1 MAKIEPK
8 IFDELKT
15 ALVSFGDKYFV
26 GEELNRSKLTD
37 DLRNYDEAL
46 LSKLFEVD
54 FIKQH
59 FIKEVA
65 GQKLFQ
71 IEQLEEA
78 VLYNDYWDTSY
89 TKYENRVGLAS
100 KGKFLQDSQDV
111 VLDFPFKDGVLT
123 ASMTKEDNEDGY
135 DDAFLNEV
143 IEKDEIDRLFDKKVF
158 VNVKRFGDNQTAQ
171 HSTAQHSTAQHSTAQ
186 HSTAQH
192 STAVDNGIVSFDKEK
207 DNLIIKGNNLLAL
220 HTLREKYTG
229 QIKLIYIDPPYNTGS
244 DSFLYND
251 RFNHSAWLTFMKN
264 RLEIARELLTDDGY
278 IFIQTDDS
286 EQAYLKV
293 LMDSIFGR
301 NQYVN
306 TISVLFKNIAG
317 ASGGG
322 QDKRLKK
329 NIEYVTIYSKNREL
343 SRPFNSV
350 YEFKKISNL
359 VQEMREEGVSWKYTS
374 ILVDSGTEKYV
385 GSTID
390 GAGNEIKLYKQENPV
405 IKSISSLMK
414 EESLT
419 EEQAYDKYGKFAFQT
434 AMPQSS
440 IRPRVMEKWQELGL
454 GENDLMSI
462 RYVPRT
468 GKNKGVEYQQFY
480 KGNTFRLFAWLKDV
494 SEEIDGTLYK
504 RDALGTFWNF
514 VGETKNVNKEGQ
526 VEFPNGK
533 KPERLLGKIIEM
545 ATEPNDLVLD
555 FFGGSG
561 STAAATLKLGRNFIS
576 IEQMESQVSL
586 EIERLKNVID
596 GSDQNGLSSD
606 VNWQGGGSF
615 VYAELFP
622 KNMGYLQDVIHAK
635 NLDELKSVYE
645 RMLSGTDTDEP
656 ADISF
661 RADLSKIDWM
671 EGFDENK
678 RLLVKL
684 LDKNGLYYNYSE
696 IDDKNVRDLISDED
710 YTFNKNFYEGGD

>member
-158 VNVKRFGDNQTAQ
+158 VNVKLFGDNQG
-171 HSTAQHSTAQHSTAQ
+171 
-186 HSTAQH
+186 AQH

-220 HTLREKYTG
+220 HTIKEQYAGKV
-229 QIKLIYIDPPYNTGS
+229 KLIYLDPPYNTGS

-251 RFNHSAWLTFMKN
+251 KFNHSTWLTFMKN
-264 RLEIARELLTDDGY
+264 RLEIARELLSEDGVLAV
-278 IFIQTDDS
+278 QLDDS
-286 EQAYLKV
+286 EGPYLKV
-293 LMDSIFGR
+293 LLDSIIDRDSHLFT
-301 NQYVN
+301 QYVLVRYAEK
-306 TISVLFKNIAG
+306 T
-317 ASGGG
+317 
-322 QDKRLKK
+322 LKSDMDYHK
-329 NIEYVTIYSKNREL
+329 QVEQIHYYKKSTSSAVTPNKKSEDYDYSK
-343 SRPFNSV
+343 FV
-350 YEFKKISNL
+350 YEFEELDEPERTIELGGKRVDVFNREQIKINKVLPSINGL
-359 VQEMREEGVSWKYTS
+359 KEIWATGS
-374 ILVDSGTEKYV
+374 ILDGNSSGRFFRDYLSGRYSQDGYGVVYRIWGIGDDGNDFRYFTGPQKEGATKGKYFQGV
-385 GSTID
+385 PSNVKSGEVTTKFIPVAGFLDLAGSF
-390 GAGNEIKLYKQENPV
+390 GN
-405 IKSISSLMK
+405 
-414 EESLT
+414 
-419 EEQAYDKYGKFAFQT
+419 
-434 AMPQSS
+434 
-440 IRPRVMEKWQELGL
+440 IRHEG
-454 GENDLMSI
+454 
-462 RYVPRT
+462 
-468 GKNKGVEYQQFY
+468 GVEL
-480 KGNTFRLFAWLKDV
+480 R
-494 SEEIDGTLYK
+494 S
-504 RDALGTFWNF
+504 
-514 VGETKNVNKEGQ
+514 
-526 VEFPNGK
+526 GK
-533 KPERLLGKIIEM
+533 KPEKMLSEIIQLY
-545 ATEPNDLVLD
+545 TKPSDIVLD

-561 STAAATLKLGRNFIS
+561 STAATAHKLGRKYIS
-576 IEQMESQVSL
+576 IEQIDSQMQKIL
-586 EIERLKNVID
+586 TRLVNVI
-596 GSDQNGLSSD
+596 NGDSTGISNEID
-606 VNWQGGGSF
+606 WHGGGSF

-622 KNMGYLQDVIHAK
+622 KNLGYLQDVIHSK
-635 NLDELKSVYE
+635 DLETLKSVYN
-645 RMLSGTDTDEP
+645 RMLSGNDTDEP
-656 ADISF
+656 ADIAF
-661 RADLSKIDWM
+661 RADLSKIDWLQ
-671 EGFDENK
+671 GFDENK

-684 LDKNGLYYNYSE
+684 LDKNGLYYNFSE

>member
-123 ASMTKEDNEDGY
+123 ASMTKQDNEDGY

-158 VNVKRFGDNQTAQ
+158 VNVKRFGDNQ
-171 HSTAQHSTAQHSTAQ
+171 TAQ

>member
-26 GEELNRSKLTD
+26 GEELNRSKLAD

-158 VNVKRFGDNQTAQ
+158 VNVKRFGDNQ
-171 HSTAQHSTAQHSTAQ
+171 TAQ

>member
-1 MAKIEPK
+1 MAI
-8 IFDELKT
+8 I
-15 ALVSFGDKYFV
+15 
-26 GEELNRSKLTD
+26 R
-37 DLRNYDEAL
+37 
-46 LSKLFEVD
+46 
-54 FIKQH
+54 
-59 FIKEVA
+59 
-65 GQKLFQ
+65 
-71 IEQLEEA
+71 
-78 VLYNDYWDTSY
+78 
-89 TKYENRVGLAS
+89 
-100 KGKFLQDSQDV
+100 
-111 VLDFPFKDGVLT
+111 
-123 ASMTKEDNEDGY
+123 
-135 DDAFLNEV
+135 
-143 IEKDEIDRLFDKKVF
+143 
-158 VNVKRFGDNQTAQ
+158 Q
-171 HSTAQHSTAQHSTAQ
+171 HSTAQHSK
-186 HSTAQH
+186 
-192 STAVDNGIVSFDKEK
+192 AVDNGIVSFDKEK

>member
-8 IFDELKT
+8 IFDELKK
-15 ALVSFGDKYFV
+15 ALSSFDGKYLV

-46 LSKLFEVD
+46 LSKLFEVK

-78 VLYNDYWDTSY
+78 ILYNDYWDTSY

-100 KGKFLQDSQDV
+100 KGRFLQESQDV

-123 ASMTKEDNEDGY
+123 ASMTREDNEDGY

-158 VNVKRFGDNQTAQ
+158 VNVKRYGDNQSAQ
-171 HSTAQHSTAQHSTAQ
+171 HSEKE
-186 HSTAQH
+186 
-192 STAVDNGIVSFDKEK
+192 DNGIVCFDKEK

-220 HTLREKYTG
+220 HTLKEMYAG
-229 QIKLIYIDPPYNTGS
+229 QVKLIYIDPPYNTGS

-264 RLEIARELLTDDGY
+264 RLEIARELLREDGY

-301 NQYVN
+301 RQYVN

-322 QDKRLKK
+322 EDKRLKK
-329 NIEYVTIYSKNREL
+329 NVEYITVYSKNYDV
-343 SRPFNSV
+343 SVPFSAV
-350 YEFKKISNL
+350 FEKQEISEQL
-359 VQEMREEGVSWKYTS
+359 EEYRKENKSWKYNNLLLDEGDREYIGST
-374 ILVDSGTEKYV
+374 VDGSGDEIRLYKHTNFSLPAISKQMKLEGLTEKEFY
-385 GSTID
+385 
-390 GAGNEIKLYKQENPV
+390 EKY
-405 IKSISSLMK
+405 
-414 EESLT
+414 
-419 EEQAYDKYGKFAFQT
+419 YDKIYRGT
-434 AMPQSS
+434 MPQSS
-440 IRPRVMEKWQELGL
+440 IRTRAMEKWNELGV
-454 GENDLMSI
+454 GDNSLMSI
-462 RYVPRT
+462 EYIPRS
-468 GKNKGVEYQQFY
+468 GRNKGKVYKQFY
-480 KGNTFRLFAWLKDV
+480 SGNKFNLFAWLSDV
-494 SEEIDGTLYK
+494 VDVDEDGTVYK
-504 RDALGTFWNF
+504 TQKLGTLWNF
-514 VGETKNVNKEGQ
+514 VGETKNVNKEGK
-526 VEFPNGK
+526 VDFPNGK

-545 ATEPNDLVLD
+545 ATNEGDIVLD

-561 STAAATLKLGRNFIS
+561 STAASALKLNRKFIS
-576 IEQMESQVSL
+576 LEQMEKQVIL
-586 EIERLKNVID
+586 EIERLNNVIS
-596 GSDQNGLSSD
+596 GEDQNGLSKD

-622 KNMGYLQDVIHAK
+622 KNMGYLQDVIHSK
-635 NLDELKSVYE
+635 TIDELKSVYE
-645 RMLSGTDTDEP
+645 RMLLGTDTDEP

-661 RADLSKIDWM
+661 RADLSKIDWN

-678 RLLVKL
+678 RLLIKL
-684 LDKNGLYYNYSE
+684 LDKNGLYYNFSE

-710 YTFNKNFYEGGD
+710 YAFNKAFYEGGE